1 MPPANRKPHPEGN
14 RSKKPQRGSS
24 QGNSAKGKSKDTS
37 RADIDADLRII
48 GGKFRGTK
56 LAYEPFLK
64 AGKKAAEGP
73 TAVVTR
79 PMKHRVREAIFNLV
93 GMEAT
98 GKHALDL
105 FAGTGALGLEA
116 ISRGAER
123 ATFIERHIPTAD
135 VVKKNMAAVGVVDKC
150 ELLITSAFLWG
161 KRDLPNDT
169 ATGHKPER
177 RGGELPFED
186 RLLAKKMP
194 WLVFISPPY
203 SFFIERQDEMLEL
216 ITEVINQSPVGS
228 MILVE
233 SDERFD
239 FNLLPGNVKETRY
252 DEGWDVRTYA
262 PAVVGVW
269 HC

>member
-1 MPPANRKPHPEGN
+1 MPPANRKPHPDGK
-14 RSKKPQRGSS
+14 KKPQRGSA
-24 QGNSAKGKSKDTS
+24 QGKPSKGKSKDPT
-37 RADIDADLRII
+37 RADIEADLRII

-56 LAYEPFLK
+56 LAYEPFIQ

-73 TAVVTR
+73 GAVVTR

-161 KRDLPNDT
+161 KRDLPHDT
-169 ATGHKPER
+169 ATGPKPER
-177 RGGELPFED
+177 RGGDLPFED
-186 RLLAKKMP
+186 RLLAKKLP

-203 SFFIERQDEMLEL
+203 SFFVDRQEEMLEL
-216 ITEVINQSPVGS
+216 INEVIKQAPSES
-228 MILVE
+228 MILIE

-239 FNLLPGNVKETRY
+239 FNLLPGDVKETRY
-252 DEGWDVRTYA
+252 DTGWDVRTYS

>member
-1 MPPANRKPHPEGN
+1 MPPANRKPHPDSN
-14 RSKKPQRGSS
+14 RSKNVRSGA
-24 QGNSAKGKSKDTS
+24 SAKKSSKGKPNDPT

-48 GGKFRGTK
+48 GGKYRGTK
-56 LAYEPFLK
+56 LVYEPFIQ
-64 AGKKAAEGP
+64 AGKKATDGAS
-73 TAVVTR
+73 AVVTR

-93 GMEAT
+93 GMEAE

-116 ISRGAER
+116 ISRGADR

-135 VVKKNMAAVGVVDKC
+135 VVKKNMAAVGVEAQC

-161 KRDLPNDT
+161 KRDLANDT
-169 ATGHKPER
+169 ATGPKPER
-177 RGGELPFED
+177 RGGDLPFED
-186 RLLAKKMP
+186 RLLAKKLP

-203 SFFIERQDEMLEL
+203 SFFVDRQHEMIEL
-216 ITEVINQSPVGS
+216 ITEVIHQAPAES

-239 FNLLPGNVKETRY
+239 FNLLPGDVKETRY
-252 DEGWDVRTYA
+252 DVGWDVRTYA

-269 HC
+269 RC